1 MLRRASL
8 GLISW
13 PSDDCATDL
22 PKGVVVGWRGLIN
35 KDMESFQEGQWLST
49 QYRQSVLWHIG

>member
-1 MLRRASL
+1 MLRRASS

-22 PKGVVVGWRGLIN
+22 PKGGCCGLERPY
-35 KDMESFQEGQWLST
+35 K
-49 QYRQSVLWHIG
+49 